1 METFIYLFIGFIIAF
16 INWFFV
22 LSKDIKDR
30 VNIILAF
37 PLSLI
42 LWPAI
47 VICWA
52 YFKLPEYIIKL
63 YYLLSCKDIL

>member
-1 METFIYLFIGFIIAF
+1 MEFILYFIFGFIIST

-22 LSKDIKDR
+22 LSKDVKDR
-30 VNIILAF
+30 VSIILAF

-47 VICWA
+47 VISWA

-63 YYLLSCKDIL
+63 YYNK